1 MGLSAY
7 TIASQN
13 GRPQLPVTAKV
24 MACLISLVLVL
35 YFWDAHGMSQLT
47 PVPNLTLCPKSH
59 VCFQAL
65 AVGTL
70 PVLELMLEIQSE
82 D

>member
-1 MGLSAY
+1 MGLCAY
-7 TIASQN
+7 IIASQN

-24 MACLISLVLVL
+24 MAGFISLSCDA
-35 YFWDAHGMSQLT
+35 FWLLMAYLQST
-47 PVPNLTLCPKSH
+47 

-70 PVLELMLEIQSE
+70 PVLELMLEIQTE